1 MPIHTLKSNDEFS
14 DVIFNVIIIT
24 LPASAKES
32 NKICEI
38 QIKWE
43 KKKQK
48 NKSVLFSHLLL
59 CCWYGHCSCCC
70 CCRCHSFCMS
80 WTLARIHTHAH
91 IYSSETASW
100 IPINHAHWIC
110 HSEFLRILLRRTSM
124 QHCNIKQNTTWMVSL
139 DQSQFAIAFS
149 WWSCVSCTQYRY
161 RVIHTNIHCTAR
173 CTMHLGLKIFDNC

>member
-1 MPIHTLKSNDEFS
+1 MTVGWNSNADTHSRIQRWIQRCHFQCNNNYVACIGQRIQQNMHTRN
-14 DVIFNVIIIT
+14 
-24 LPASAKES
+24 S
-32 NKICEI
+32 NKMR
-38 QIKWE
+38 K
-43 KKKQK
+43 K
-48 NKSVLFSHLLL
+48 NKSVLFSYLLL

-124 QHCNIKQNTTWMVSL
+124 QHCNIKQNTTW
-139 DQSQFAIAFS
+139 
-149 WWSCVSCTQYRY
+149 WYR
-161 RVIHTNIHCTAR
+161 
-173 CTMHLGLKIFDNC
+173 